1 MYPLT
6 VRVNEKRVVVIGGGK
21 VAGFKII
28 PLLKQGADIV
38 VISPELD
45 ANLVKLVEE
54 KKIRWY
60 QREYEKSDIKSAF
73 LVVAAS
79 SDSILNEQVA
89 EDAAE
94 NQLVNVI
101 TNPESGNVHFP
112 AAIHRGLLN
121 IAVSTGGASPK
132 LAKKIRDDIANK
144 YDETYE
150 SYLDFLYEVRL
161 KLKDL
166 QLEKRERNI
175 LLQEVLK
182 SVYVQNEGKRES
194 FFTRIRGK
202 GFKIIKDKVRFTNI
216 KI

>member
-6 VRVNEKRVVVIGGGK
+6 VRVDKKRVVVIGGGK

-38 VISPELD
+38 VVSTELD

-54 KKIRWY
+54 TQIRWY
-60 QREYEKSDIKSAF
+60 QREYEKSDIKDAF
-73 LVVAAS
+73 LVVAAT
-79 SDSILNEQVA
+79 SDSVLNEQIA
-89 EDAAE
+89 EDAAVD
-94 NQLVNVI
+94 QLVNVI

-121 IAVSTGGASPK
+121 VAVSTGGASPK

-144 YDETYE
+144 YDEKYE

-161 KLKDL
+161 KVKEL
-166 QLEKRERNI
+166 QVEKRQKNI

-182 SVYVQNEGKRES
+182 SIYVQSEQKREL
-194 FFTRIRGK
+194 FLQELERGIYI
-202 GFKIIKDKVRFTNI
+202 G
-216 KI
+216 

>member
-28 PLLKQGADIV
+28 HLLKQGADIV

-194 FFTRIRGK
+194 FLRELEE
-202 GFKIIKDKVRFTNI
+202 KVL
-216 KI
+216 K

>member
-60 QREYEKSDIKSAF
+60 QREYEKSDIKNAF

-79 SDSILNEQVA
+79 NDSILNEQVA

-132 LAKKIRDDIANK
+132 LAKKIRDEIANK

-150 SYLDFLYEVRL
+150 SYLDFLYEVRV

-182 SVYVQNEGKRES
+182 SVYVQNERERES
-194 FFTRIRGK
+194 FLRELEGK
-202 GFKIIKDKVRFTNI
+202 VLK
-216 KI
+216 

>member
-121 IAVSTGGASPK
+121 ITVSTGGASPK
-132 LAKKIRDDIANK
+132 LAKKIRDEIANK

-194 FFTRIRGK
+194 FLRELEE
-202 GFKIIKDKVRFTNI
+202 KVL
-216 KI
+216 K

>member
-6 VRVNEKRVVVIGGGK
+6 VRVDKKRVVVIGGGK

-38 VISPELD
+38 VVSTELD

-54 KKIRWY
+54 KQIRWY
-60 QREYEKSDIKSAF
+60 QREYEKSDIKDAF
-73 LVVAAS
+73 LVVAAT
-79 SDSILNEQVA
+79 SDSVLNEQIA
-89 EDAAE
+89 EDASV

-121 IAVSTGGASPK
+121 VAVSTGGASPK

-150 SYLDFLYEVRL
+150 SYLDFLYEVRM
-161 KLKDL
+161 KVKEL
-166 QLEKRERNI
+166 QLEKRQKNI
-175 LLQEVLK
+175 ALQEVLK
-182 SVYVQNEGKRES
+182 SIYVQDELKREL
-194 FFTRIRGK
+194 FLQELEK
-202 GFKIIKDKVRFTNI
+202 KVHI
-216 KI
+216 G

>member
-132 LAKKIRDDIANK
+132 LAKKIRDEIANK

-150 SYLDFLYEVRL
+150 SYLDFLYEVRV

-194 FFTRIRGK
+194 FLRELEE
-202 GFKIIKDKVRFTNI
+202 KILK
-216 KI
+216 

>member
-6 VRVNEKRVVVIGGGK
+6 VRVDKKRVVVIGGGK

-38 VISPELD
+38 VVSTELD

-54 KKIRWY
+54 KQVRWY
-60 QREYEKSDIKSAF
+60 QREYEKSDIKDAF
-73 LVVAAS
+73 LVVAATS
-79 SDSILNEQVA
+79 NSVLNEQIA
-89 EDAAE
+89 EDAAV

-121 IAVSTGGASPK
+121 VAVSTGGASPK

-144 YDETYE
+144 YDEKYE

-161 KLKDL
+161 KVKEL
-166 QLEKRERNI
+166 QVEKRQKNI

-182 SVYVQNEGKRES
+182 SIYVQSEQKREL
-194 FFTRIRGK
+194 FLQELERGIYI
-202 GFKIIKDKVRFTNI
+202 G
-216 KI
+216 

>member
-73 LVVAAS
+73 LVVATS

-194 FFTRIRGK
+194 FLRELEE
-202 GFKIIKDKVRFTNI
+202 KVL
-216 KI
+216 K

>member
-6 VRVNEKRVVVIGGGK
+6 VRVEKKRVVVIGGGK

-28 PLLKQGADIV
+28 PLLKQGADII

-54 KKIRWY
+54 KQIRWY
-60 QREYEKSDIKSAF
+60 QREYEKSDIQGAF

-79 SDSILNEQVA
+79 GDAVLNEQVA
-89 EDAAE
+89 EDSAE

-121 IAVSTGGASPK
+121 VAVSTGGASPK

-144 YDETYE
+144 YDEAYE
-150 SYLDFLYEVRL
+150 SYLDFLYEVRI
-161 KLKDL
+161 KVKEL
-166 QLEKRERNI
+166 QIEKKQRNI

-182 SVYVQNEGKRES
+182 SIYVQNEQKREL
-194 FFTRIRGK
+194 FLQELEKRVHIG
-202 GFKIIKDKVRFTNI
+202 
-216 KI
+216 

>member
-6 VRVNEKRVVVIGGGK
+6 VQVNKKRVVVIGGGK

-38 VISPELD
+38 VVSPELD
-45 ANLVKLVEE
+45 VNLVKLVEE

-60 QREYEKSDIKSAF
+60 QREYEKSDIKDAF

-89 EDAAE
+89 EDAAK

-150 SYLDFLYEVRL
+150 IYLEFLYEVRV

-166 QLEKRERNI
+166 QLEKKERHI

-182 SVYVQNEGKRES
+182 LAYVQNEGKREQ
-194 FFTRIRGK
+194 FLQELEERVLKR
-202 GFKIIKDKVRFTNI
+202 
-216 KI
+216 

>member
-132 LAKKIRDDIANK
+132 LAKKIRDEIANK

-150 SYLDFLYEVRL
+150 SYLDFLYEVRV

-194 FFTRIRGK
+194 FLRELEEQVLK
-202 GFKIIKDKVRFTNI
+202 
-216 KI
+216 

>member
-150 SYLDFLYEVRL
+150 SYLDFLYEVRV

-194 FFTRIRGK
+194 FLRELEE
-202 GFKIIKDKVRFTNI
+202 KVL
-216 KI
+216 K

>member
-28 PLLKQGADIV
+28 PLLKQSADIV

-182 SVYVQNEGKRES
+182 LVYVQNEGKRES
-194 FFTRIRGK
+194 FLRELEE
-202 GFKIIKDKVRFTNI
+202 KVL
-216 KI
+216 K

>member
-28 PLLKQGADIV
+28 PLLKQGADII

-45 ANLVKLVEE
+45 ANLVKFVEE

-60 QREYEKSDIKSAF
+60 QREYEKSDIKNAF

-132 LAKKIRDDIANK
+132 LAKKIRDEIANK

-150 SYLDFLYEVRL
+150 SYLDFLYEVRV

-182 SVYVQNEGKRES
+182 SVYVQNERERES
-194 FFTRIRGK
+194 FLRELEGK
-202 GFKIIKDKVRFTNI
+202 VLK
-216 KI
+216 

>member
-6 VRVNEKRVVVIGGGK
+6 VRVEKKRVVVIGGGK

-28 PLLKQGADIV
+28 PLLKQGADII

-54 KKIRWY
+54 KQIRWY
-60 QREYEKSDIKSAF
+60 QREYEKSDIQGAF

-79 SDSILNEQVA
+79 GDAVLNEQVA
-89 EDAAE
+89 EDSAE

-121 IAVSTGGASPK
+121 VAVSTGGASPK

-144 YDETYE
+144 YDEAYE
-150 SYLDFLYEVRL
+150 AYLDFLYEVRI
-161 KLKDL
+161 KVKEL
-166 QLEKRERNI
+166 QIEKKQRNI

-182 SVYVQNEGKRES
+182 SIYIQNEQKREL
-194 FFTRIRGK
+194 FLQELERRVHIG
-202 GFKIIKDKVRFTNI
+202 
-216 KI
+216 

>member
-6 VRVNEKRVVVIGGGK
+6 VRVEKKRVVVIGGGK
-21 VAGFKII
+21 IAGFKII
-28 PLLKQGADIV
+28 PLLKQGADII

-54 KKIRWY
+54 KQIRWY
-60 QREYEKSDIKSAF
+60 QREYEKSDIQGAF

-79 SDSILNEQVA
+79 SDAVLNEQIA
-89 EDAAE
+89 EDSTE

-121 IAVSTGGASPK
+121 VAVSTGGASPK

-144 YDETYE
+144 YDEAYE
-150 SYLDFLYEVRL
+150 SYLDFLYEVRI
-161 KLKDL
+161 KVKEL
-166 QLEKRERNI
+166 QIEKRERNT

-182 SVYVQNEGKRES
+182 SIYVQNEQKRKLFLQELE
-194 FFTRIRGK
+194 RRVQIG
-202 GFKIIKDKVRFTNI
+202 
-216 KI
+216 

>member
-6 VRVNEKRVVVIGGGK
+6 VRVDKKRVVVIGGGK

-38 VISPELD
+38 VVSPELD

-60 QREYEKSDIKSAF
+60 QREYEKNDIKDAF

-89 EDAAE
+89 EDSAE

-101 TNPESGNVHFP
+101 TNPESGNIHFP

-150 SYLDFLYEVRL
+150 IYLEFLYEVRI
-161 KLKDL
+161 KLKEL
-166 QLEKRERNI
+166 QLEKRERHI

-182 SVYVQNEGKRES
+182 SVYVQSEEKRES
-194 FFTRIRGK
+194 FLRKLEGE
-202 GFKIIKDKVRFTNI
+202 VLQ
-216 KI
+216 

>member
-94 NQLVNVI
+94 NQLVNII

-182 SVYVQNEGKRES
+182 SVYVQNEGKRK
-194 FFTRIRGK
+194 FFT
-202 GFKIIKDKVRFTNI
+202 
-216 KI
+216 

>member
-182 SVYVQNEGKRES
+182 SVYVQNGGKRES
-194 FFTRIRGK
+194 FLRELEE
-202 GFKIIKDKVRFTNI
+202 KILK
-216 KI
+216 

>member
-6 VRVNEKRVVVIGGGK
+6 VRVDKKRVVVIGGGK

-38 VISPELD
+38 VVSPELD
-45 ANLVKLVEE
+45 TNLVKFVEE
-54 KKIRWY
+54 KQIRWY
-60 QREYEKSDIKSAF
+60 QREYEKSDIKDAF
-73 LVVAAS
+73 LVVAAT
-79 SDSILNEQVA
+79 SDSVLNEQIA
-89 EDAAE
+89 KDAAV

-112 AAIHRGLLN
+112 AAFHRGLLN
-121 IAVSTGGASPK
+121 VAVSTGGASPK

-150 SYLDFLYEVRL
+150 TYLDFLYEVRIRV
-161 KLKDL
+161 KEL
-166 QLEKRERNI
+166 QVEKRQRNI

-182 SVYVQNEGKRES
+182 AVYVQNEQKREL
-194 FFTRIRGK
+194 FLQELER
-202 GFKIIKDKVRFTNI
+202 KVHI
-216 KI
+216 G

>member
-6 VRVNEKRVVVIGGGK
+6 VRVEKKRVVVIGGGK

-28 PLLKQGADIV
+28 PLLKQGADII

-60 QREYEKSDIKSAF
+60 QRDYEKSDIKDAF

-79 SDSILNEQVA
+79 SDVVLNEQIA
-89 EDAAE
+89 EDSAA

-121 IAVSTGGASPK
+121 VAVSTGGASPK

-144 YDETYE
+144 YDEAYG
-150 SYLDFLYEVRL
+150 SYLDFLYEVRI
-161 KLKDL
+161 KVKEL
-166 QLEKRERNI
+166 QIEKRQRNI

-182 SVYVQNEGKRES
+182 SIYVQDEQKRKLFLQELE
-194 FFTRIRGK
+194 RRVHIG
-202 GFKIIKDKVRFTNI
+202 
-216 KI
+216 

>member
-6 VRVNEKRVVVIGGGK
+6 VRVDKKRVVVIGGGK

-38 VISPELD
+38 VVSTELD

-54 KKIRWY
+54 KQIRWY
-60 QREYEKSDIKSAF
+60 QREYEKSDIKDAF
-73 LVVAAS
+73 LVVAATS
-79 SDSILNEQVA
+79 NSVLNEQIA
-89 EDAAE
+89 EDASV

-112 AAIHRGLLN
+112 AAFHRGLLN
-121 IAVSTGGASPK
+121 VAVSTGGASPK

-150 SYLDFLYEVRL
+150 TYLDFLYEVRI
-161 KLKDL
+161 KVKEL
-166 QLEKRERNI
+166 QVDKRQRNI

-182 SVYVQNEGKRES
+182 SVYVLNGEKREL
-194 FFTRIRGK
+194 FLQELER
-202 GFKIIKDKVRFTNI
+202 KVHI
-216 KI
+216 G

>member
-21 VAGFKII
+21 VAEFKII

-94 NQLVNVI
+94 NQLVNII

-194 FFTRIRGK
+194 FLRELEE
-202 GFKIIKDKVRFTNI
+202 KVL
-216 KI
+216 K

>member
-6 VRVNEKRVVVIGGGK
+6 VRVDKKRVVVIGGGK
-21 VAGFKII
+21 VAGFKIV
-28 PLLKQGADIV
+28 PLLKQGADII

-54 KKIRWY
+54 KQIRWY
-60 QREYEKSDIKSAF
+60 QREYEKSDIDDAF
-73 LVVAAS
+73 LVVAAT
-79 SDSILNEQVA
+79 SDSVLNEQIA
-89 EDAAE
+89 EDASA

-121 IAVSTGGASPK
+121 VAVSTGGASPK

-144 YDETYE
+144 YDENYE
-150 SYLDFLYEVRL
+150 SYLDFLYEVRI
-161 KLKDL
+161 KVKEL
-166 QLEKRERNI
+166 QVEKRQKNI

-182 SVYVQNEGKRES
+182 SIYVQNEQKREI
-194 FFTRIRGK
+194 FLQELERELHVG
-202 GFKIIKDKVRFTNI
+202 
-216 KI
+216 

>member
-6 VRVNEKRVVVIGGGK
+6 VRVDKKRVVVIGGGK

-38 VISPELD
+38 VVSPELD

-60 QREYEKSDIKSAF
+60 QREYEKSDIKDAF

-89 EDAAE
+89 EDSAE

-150 SYLDFLYEVRL
+150 MYLEFLYEVRI
-161 KLKDL
+161 KLKEL
-166 QLEKRERNI
+166 QLEKRERHI

-182 SVYVQNEGKRES
+182 SVYVQNEEKRES
-194 FFTRIRGK
+194 FLRELEA
-202 GFKIIKDKVRFTNI
+202 KVLQ
-216 KI
+216 

>member
-21 VAGFKII
+21 VAAFKII

-60 QREYEKSDIKSAF
+60 QREYEKSDIKGAF

-132 LAKKIRDDIANK
+132 LAKKIRDEIANK
-144 YDETYE
+144 YDEAYE
-150 SYLDFLYEVRL
+150 SYLDFLYEVRV

-194 FFTRIRGK
+194 FLQELEGK
-202 GFKIIKDKVRFTNI
+202 VLK
-216 KI
+216 

>member
-6 VRVNEKRVVVIGGGK
+6 VRVEKKRVVVIGGGK

-28 PLLKQGADIV
+28 PLLKQGADII

-54 KKIRWY
+54 KQIRWY
-60 QREYEKSDIKSAF
+60 QREYEKSDIQGAF

-79 SDSILNEQVA
+79 GDAVLNEQVA
-89 EDAAE
+89 EDSAE

-121 IAVSTGGASPK
+121 VAVSTGGASPK

-144 YDETYE
+144 YDEAYE
-150 SYLDFLYEVRL
+150 SYLDFLYEVRI
-161 KLKDL
+161 KVKEL
-166 QLEKRERNI
+166 QIEKQQRNI

-182 SVYVQNEGKRES
+182 SVYVQNEQKREL
-194 FFTRIRGK
+194 FLQELERRVHIG
-202 GFKIIKDKVRFTNI
+202 
-216 KI
+216 

>member
-6 VRVNEKRVVVIGGGK
+6 VRVEKKRVVVIGGGK

-28 PLLKQGADIV
+28 PLLKQGADII

-54 KKIRWY
+54 KQIRWY
-60 QREYEKSDIKSAF
+60 QREYEKSDIQGAF

-79 SDSILNEQVA
+79 SDAVLNEKIA
-89 EDAAE
+89 EDSTE

-121 IAVSTGGASPK
+121 VAVSTGGASPK

-144 YDETYE
+144 YDEAYE
-150 SYLDFLYEVRL
+150 SYLDFLYEVRI
-161 KLKDL
+161 KVKEL
-166 QLEKRERNI
+166 QIEKRERNT
-175 LLQEVLK
+175 LLQEVLN
-182 SVYVQNEGKRES
+182 SIYVQNEQKRKLFLQELE
-194 FFTRIRGK
+194 RRVHIG
-202 GFKIIKDKVRFTNI
+202 
-216 KI
+216 

>member
-132 LAKKIRDDIANK
+132 LAKKIRDEIANK

-150 SYLDFLYEVRL
+150 SYLDFLYEVRV

-194 FFTRIRGK
+194 FLRELEE
-202 GFKIIKDKVRFTNI
+202 KVI
-216 KI
+216 

>member
-1 MYPLT
+1 M
-6 VRVNEKRVVVIGGGK
+6 
-21 VAGFKII
+21 
-28 PLLKQGADIV
+28 
-38 VISPELD
+38 ISPELD

-121 IAVSTGGASPK
+121 IAVSTGERAE
-132 LAKKIRDDIANK
+132 ACKKNSR
-144 YDETYE
+144 
-150 SYLDFLYEVRL
+150 
-161 KLKDL
+161 
-166 QLEKRERNI
+166 
-175 LLQEVLK
+175 
-182 SVYVQNEGKRES
+182 
-194 FFTRIRGK
+194 
-202 GFKIIKDKVRFTNI
+202 
-216 KI
+216 

>member
-6 VRVNEKRVVVIGGGK
+6 VRVEKKRVVVIGGGK

-28 PLLKQGADIV
+28 PLLKQGADII

-54 KKIRWY
+54 KQIRWY
-60 QREYEKSDIKSAF
+60 QREYEKSDIKDAF

-79 SDSILNEQVA
+79 GDAVLNEQVA
-89 EDAAE
+89 EDSTE

-121 IAVSTGGASPK
+121 VAVSTGGASPK

-144 YDETYE
+144 YDEAYE
-150 SYLDFLYEVRL
+150 QYLDFLYEVRI
-161 KLKDL
+161 KVKEL
-166 QLEKRERNI
+166 QIEKKERNI

-182 SVYVQNEGKRES
+182 SIYVQNEQKREL
-194 FFTRIRGK
+194 FLQELERRVHIG
-202 GFKIIKDKVRFTNI
+202 
-216 KI
+216 